1 MNCLIVQL
9 QEVPASLDDASA
21 FSSVRTIDLTS
32 NKLSHVPPFLG
43 SFSVLLRL
51 TLSRNQLTQLP
62 TEVSYL
68 TSLKVSPHAYALCQ
82 QVCSTLVAPCRWKP
96 DNGSPHCC

>member
-1 MNCLIVQL
+1 M
-9 QEVPASLDDASA
+9 PASLDDASA

-32 NKLSHVPPFLG
+32 NKLSQLPPFLG

-62 TEVSYL
+62 SELSYL
-68 TSLKVSPHAYALCQ
+68 TSLKVSPHAHASQQKLAVPGLC
-82 QVCSTLVAPCRWKP
+82 AA
-96 DNGSPHCC
+96 DDI